1 MPTRITQLADER
13 QKGVVLRVE
22 GKLVREDAELLERV
36 CADIARQQPGER
48 ITLDLADLT
57 FLDSEAAAVLCQ
69 MRRRQNV
76 ALDGLQFFVQ
86 RVVELADRVEP
97 LPQAV

>member
-1 MPTRITQLADER
+1 MPTRITQLGDGR
-13 QKGVVLRVE
+13 QGGVVLRVE

-36 CADIARQQPGER
+36 CADIARRQPGVR
-48 ITLDLADLT
+48 VTLDLADLT
-57 FLDSEAAAVLCQ
+57 FLDSEAASILCR
-69 MRRRQNV
+69 MRRQQSV

-86 RVVELADRVEP
+86 RVVELADRAGP

>member
-13 QKGVVLRVE
+13 QEGIVLRVE
-22 GKLVREDAELLERV
+22 GKLVREDAELLEKVSAELRRECPAAPV
-36 CADIARQQPGER
+36 
-48 ITLDLADLT
+48 TLDLADLT
-57 FLDSEAAAVLCQ
+57 FLDSEAASVLCR
-69 MRRRQNV
+69 MRRQQGV

-97 LPQAV
+97 LRRAG